1 MFSVSRM
8 NRKLF
13 SEMFG
18 CATLSRPRFLFSR
31 IKVFLP
37 NVGMQSY
44 KIGQGLNLNKS
55 GSSILIV
62 SYFESSVMHVI
73 ASSTVIL
80 ASCSLEAKDLRI
92 FTNYGFYSFKK

>member
-1 MFSVSRM
+1 M

-18 CATLSRPRFLFSR
+18 CATLSRPRLLFSR

-80 ASCSLEAKDLRI
+80 ASCSLEANDLSI
-92 FTNYGFYSFKK
+92 LTNYGFYSFKK